1 MALYR
6 GAGGVEW
13 EIDPPREGT
22 QAREHFD
29 AQVKNGELV
38 LVDAPEPDAP
48 EPDAPEPDAPEPD
61 APEPEKSKRATKKA
75 APAVEA

>member
-48 EPDAPEPDAPEPD
+48 EPDAPEP
-61 APEPEKSKRATKKA
+61 EKSKRATKKA

>member
-48 EPDAPEPDAPEPD
+48 EP
-61 APEPEKSKRATKKA
+61 EKSKRATKKA